1 MDRVMDDLLF
11 NARLLEKKE
20 PELLDIETGEM
31 VHLNG
36 HENGVDI
43 SKLSFP
49 EEKSIEYYTYNKI
62 YHYAYMGMDIY

>member
-1 MDRVMDDLLF
+1 MDDLIF
-11 NARLLEKKE
+11 NGRIYEQKE

-36 HENGVDI
+36 HDNGIDI

-62 YHYAYMGMDIY
+62 YQYAYMGMDI